1 MKIIFAF
8 FFWSSFII
16 INNSLIFSNSFIKTK
31 FINNNPLYLIHPSDL
46 ITNNNNNNDLINYLI
61 SFKDYTIISE
71 GYKNKYLE
79 SLLIENNMNVYYV
92 NIDNLLNKDDVL
104 DFMKKKY
111 RNCNSG
117 DNLWFFYKGFFMGSY
132 DELLEIIDKKIQK
145 NLR

>member
-1 MKIIFAF
+1 MKIIFVF
-8 FFWSSFII
+8 FLWSSFNI
-16 INNSLIFSNSFIKTK
+16 INNSLFFSNTFIKRK
-31 FINNNPLYLIHPSDL
+31 FTNNHLYLIHPSDPM
-46 ITNNNNNNDLINYLI
+46 TNNNNDLINYLVG
-61 SFKDYTIISE
+61 FKDYTIISE

-79 SLLIENNMNVYYV
+79 SLLMENNINVYYV
-92 NIDNLLNKDDVL
+92 NVDNLLNKDDVL

-145 NLR
+145 RVR